1 MKCAD
6 TIRNIAAIIA
16 GIVVMYVVLFVGM
29 IASLLL
35 SQVFWMYDIITWGL
49 LIASLALIVVCVIVG
64 FIVAKQI
71 VGRCET
77 KWAIKGYSIVVLVI
91 SLYEFIA
98 NLEQVNRLNPTYVA
112 GTLCSPVLM
121 GITAAVLLLKYTKQ
135 SR

>member
-1 MKCAD
+1 MKFAD

-121 GITAAVLLLKYTKQ
+121 GITAVVLLLKYTKQ